1 MQRLNDHEEQQAQ
14 SMACTHLVRGCE
26 GAVSDLVLATGE
38 AGEPPAIVARAHG
51 ILAQVLTSW
60 REASEAVRPA
70 DLPATAT
77 TVANNLDGW
86 TSDELFAEAV
96 ERRADDA
103 PALRLMQGTL
113 LRAVLTAHDGG
124 RGSTAQA
131 NPILP

>member
-1 MQRLNDHEEQQAQ
+1 MKRLNDNEEQQAQ

-26 GAVSDLVLATGE
+26 GAVSDLVLATSE
-38 AGEPPAIVARAHG
+38 AGEPSAIVARAHDV
-51 ILAQVLTSW
+51 LAEVLTSW

-70 DLPATAT
+70 DVPE
-77 TVANNLDGW
+77 TVATVAKNLDGW

-113 LRAVLTAHDGG
+113 LRAVLTADEHRPG
-124 RGSTAQA
+124 
-131 NPILP
+131 